1 MLISLPSQL
10 PHFSPPV
17 PIAIGCVW
25 DKGNRYGPAL
35 LRDSG
40 IKKNNDVNGNGY
52 SYTIEFGQLD
62 FRLGR
67 WFNEDPIERA
77 FESDYFG
84 YYLYSDGTDGTDIQ
98 IFKYQDVI
106 EKNNLNRVS
115 TSNSKYFKYEG
126 SIEEGT
132 FFTLPPYSERQEINQ
147 IMKTQEVDQRNEVG
161 GKGYKTNNGKSTFFA
176 RAVDGAKVSDL
187 EFENYIRNS
196 LRAKDNGTEPP
207 KMEIS
212 VDDADLL
219 DKEQFEKWKN
229 DVGGKEGGT
238 QINYTWHSHP
248 HIQIWYK
255 ENKNGQLEVSFTNPI
270 DKSWSSTIFGGDE
283 NDKTSDPSNYD
294 LENPKSDNNF
304 VISKKFSEVTHYD
317 RNNNKTNMKNETFY
331 NTQAKTKP

>member
-1 MLISLPSQL
+1 MEKDNEIS
-10 PHFSPPV
+10 
-17 PIAIGCVW
+17 
-25 DKGNRYGPAL
+25 GNC
-35 LRDSG
+35 
-40 IKKNNDVNGNGY
+40 N
-52 SYTIEFGQLD
+52 SYTTEFRQLD
-62 FRLGR
+62 VRLGR
-67 WFNEDPIERA
+67 WFSRDPIERA
-77 FESDYFG
+77 FESDYAGFSNNPIIKVDPDG
-84 YYLYSDGTDGTDIQ
+84 DSDFYTANGEYLGSDGTDGADIH
-98 IFKYQDVI
+98 IVTNQDVI
-106 EKNNLNRVS
+106 DNIKSQRIQSSSDPTYYTYKATL
-115 TSNSKYFKYEG
+115 
-126 SIEEGT
+126 EEGT
-132 FFTLPPYSERQEINQ
+132 FFSLPPYSERQEINQ

-196 LRAKDNGTEPP
+196 LIAKDNGTEPP

-212 VDDADLL
+212 VDLADLQ
-219 DKEQFEKWKN
+219 DEEQFDKWKN
-229 DVGGKEGGT
+229 EVGGKEGGT
-238 QINYTWHSHP
+238 QLSYTWHSHP
-248 HIQIWYK
+248 HIQIWHK